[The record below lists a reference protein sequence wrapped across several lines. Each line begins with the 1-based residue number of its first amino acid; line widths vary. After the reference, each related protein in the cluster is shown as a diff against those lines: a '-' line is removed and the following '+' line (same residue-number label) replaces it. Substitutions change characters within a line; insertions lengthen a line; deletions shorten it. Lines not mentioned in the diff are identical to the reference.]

1 MHFLL
6 CYEIKHSS
14 ALFFGWILAIVLLAM
29 FIEMKEQQ
37 KDRLTLLHSRLQQEA
52 EKIRKWRT
60 ATELELN
67 QKEQKLKE
75 AQLRIDKQQKLI
87 SDIQVRFSL

>member
-1 MHFLL
+1 
-6 CYEIKHSS
+6 
-14 ALFFGWILAIVLLAM
+14 M

>member
-1 MHFLL
+1 
-6 CYEIKHSS
+6 
-14 ALFFGWILAIVLLAM
+14 M

-87 SDIQVRFSL
+87 SDIQVCFSL